1 MYWPMALLAWSRDV
15 NDVRQISSECII
27 EERVV
32 SRDNTVVFG
41 RLRLQL
47 PPSAGRAH
55 YVKANVT
62 VRSYPGSSLAVF
74 HGPRC
79 LARYTADGAIIPAAS
94 SMAACSPPSRRG
106 LATAQPKAGPGRR
119 PTLTAAARAAKGPPS
134 RKGSTGA
141 AEPPRLA

>member
-1 MYWPMALLAWSRDV
+1 MALLAWSRDV

-32 SRDNTVVFG
+32 SSDNTVVFG